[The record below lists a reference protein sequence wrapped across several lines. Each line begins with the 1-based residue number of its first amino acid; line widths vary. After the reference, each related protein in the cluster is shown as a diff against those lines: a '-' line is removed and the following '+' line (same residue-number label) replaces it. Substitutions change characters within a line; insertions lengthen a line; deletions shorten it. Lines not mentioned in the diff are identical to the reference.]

1 MDNGHQFNNNNK
13 TLIYFVFVN
22 KIQKDPSPLD
32 MENLNL
38 KLKILV

>member
-1 MDNGHQFNNNNK
+1 MDDGHHFNNNNK

-32 MENLNL
+32 MQNLNP
-38 KLKILV
+38 LVK